1 MTSNNNINN
10 GSVPSNKPTTTT
22 NTTDQT
28 GGPTSDTYTGSTVDY
43 RTYGVPRNDTYVVG
57 HVQAGQHEPQ
67 GSDLSTP
74 SSKAASIPSS
84 RGQSTSRGQAASAH
98 RGAYDNR
105 TYADH
110 NEVNKS
116 SDSSNDQRSVNGRDR
131 YSSRDSGFP
140 GSLERKG

>member
-1 MTSNNNINN
+1 MTSNSNINN
-10 GSVPSNKPTTTT
+10 GTVPSNKPTTTT
-22 NTTDQT
+22 TTDQT

-67 GSDLSTP
+67 GSDLSAP
-74 SSKAASIPSS
+74 SSKAASIPS
-84 RGQSTSRGQAASAH
+84 SRGQAASAH